1 MKSNKA
7 CATIKIRIDE
17 VWTMNHFEIQE
28 YAQYNEHQKY
38 FLYGDD
44 EEAFLSHIITKQPDF
59 YQVSNYLSPLLF
71 VY

>member
-1 MKSNKA
+1 
-7 CATIKIRIDE
+7 
-17 VWTMNHFEIQE
+17 MNHFEIQE